1 MANDGPNQAILE
13 DVQIA
18 FRNFAGKEGQYNR
31 EGDRNFAVL
40 LNPETAEAMVK
51 DGWNVKYLKPREE
64 GDTEQAYLSVA
75 VNYKGPRPPRI
86 VMITSKGR
94 TPVPEEMVE
103 VVDWVDIKQVDL
115 ILNPYSWSVNGK
127 SGVKA
132 YLKSLF
138 VIIQEDYL
146 ELKYSDVPELGAGP
160 DQVALESAE
169 RLAIEGGFID
179 AEIVED

>member
-40 LNPETAEAMVK
+40 LDNDTADAMAK
-51 DGWNVKYLKPREE
+51 DGWNVKHLKPREE
-64 GDTEQAYLSVA
+64 GEVEQAYISVS
-75 VNYKGPRPPRI
+75 VNFKGPRPPRV

-94 TPVPEEMVE
+94 TPLPEELVE
-103 VVDWVDIKQVDL
+103 FLDYADIKTVDI
-115 ILNPYSWSVNGK
+115 ILNPYNWSVSGK

-132 YLKSLF
+132 YLKSMY

-146 ELKYSDVPELGAGP
+146 ELKYNQVPELGAAP
-160 DQVALESAE
+160 EP
-169 RLAIEGGFID
+169 LAIEGGFVD

>member
-1 MANDGPNQAILE
+1 MARELEPVVME
-13 DVQIA
+13 DVQII

-40 LNPETAEAMVK
+40 LDPETADAMAK
-51 DGWNVKYLKPREE
+51 DGWNVKYLRAREE
-64 GDTEQAYLSVA
+64 GDVEQPYISVS
-75 VNYKGPRPPRI
+75 VNFKGPRPPRV

-94 TPVPEEMVE
+94 TPLPEELVE
-103 VVDWVDIKQVDL
+103 FLDYADIKQVDV
-115 ILNPYSWSVNGK
+115 ILNPYSWSVQGK

-146 ELKYSDVPELGAGP
+146 ELKYNEVPEIGAAP
-160 DQVALESAE
+160 EQ
-169 RLAIEGGFID
+169 LAIEGGFVD
-179 AEIVED
+179 AEIVEE

>member
-1 MANDGPNQAILE
+1 MANELGQAILE
-13 DVQIA
+13 NVQIT

-40 LNPETAEAMVK
+40 LDEETAAAMEK
-51 DGWNVKYLKPREE
+51 DGWNIKRLRPREE
-64 GDTEQAYLSVA
+64 GDVEQAYLSVS
-75 VNYKGPRPPRI
+75 VNFKGPRPPRV

-94 TPVPEEMVE
+94 TPLTEDLVE
-103 VVDWVDIKQVDL
+103 FLDYADIKQVDV

-146 ELKYSDVPELGAGP
+146 ELKYSEVPELGASP
-160 DQVALESAE
+160 EP
-169 RLAIEGGFID
+169 LAIESGDIIEGEVVD
-179 AEIVED
+179 